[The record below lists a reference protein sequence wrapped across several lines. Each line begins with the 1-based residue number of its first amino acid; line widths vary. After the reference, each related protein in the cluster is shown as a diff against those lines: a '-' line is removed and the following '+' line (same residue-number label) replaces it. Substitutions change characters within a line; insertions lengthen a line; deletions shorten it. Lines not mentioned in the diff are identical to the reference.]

1 MKVLYETTLPS
12 IIHND
17 EICAELVKI
26 SVREKF
32 PIQKAKFSSK
42 LEKYVGFGANYQ
54 ISADKLPAIPGGW
67 KVSIIEFEPAEKHL
81 LVNVTSKKNNQGKE
95 VFEVN
100 RYVLQMFDE
109 FRKEGLTIELT
120 EDYEKVYGAFARKIY
135 AKGHPVLLDNLEEF
149 VENMR

>member
-26 SVREKF
+26 SLRENF
-32 PIQKAKFSSK
+32 PVQKAKFSNK
-42 LEKYVGFGANYQ
+42 FEKYVGFGANYE
-54 ISADKLPAIPGGW
+54 IYADKLPAIPGGW
-67 KVSIIEFEPAEKHL
+67 KVSIVEFEPEEKYL
-81 LVNVTSKKNNQGKE
+81 LVNVTSKTNEHGAE
-95 VFEVN
+95 IFEIN

-109 FRKEGLTIELT
+109 FKKEGLIINLT
-120 EDYEKVYGAFARKIY
+120 EEYEKVYGAFARKIY
-135 AKGHPVLLDNLEEF
+135 AKGHPALLDNLEEF

>member
-26 SVREKF
+26 SLRENF
-32 PIQKAKFSSK
+32 PVQKAKFSSK
-42 LEKYVGFGANYQ
+42 LEKYVGFGANYK
-54 ISADKLPAIPGGW
+54 IYADKLPAIPGGW
-67 KVSIIEFEPAEKHL
+67 KVSIVEFEPAEKHL
-81 LVNVTSKKNNQGKE
+81 LVNVTSKKNAQGE
-95 VFEVN
+95 EAFEIN
-100 RYVLQMFDE
+100 RYVLQMFEE

-120 EDYEKVYGAFARKIY
+120 KDYEKVYGAFAQRIL
-135 AKGHPVLLDNLEEF
+135 AEGHPILLDNLEEF